1 MVILE
6 NEPMSVHTSF
16 KVGGPARYFAK
27 ASSMES
33 LKNALSFAREK
44 HLPHFILGNGTNLL
58 VSDKG
63 YDGVIISLNQYLEN
77 GSMPNLAK
85 VFEDDPELAA
95 TCRTFDGVII
105 SLAGDFSEIVDLGN
119 GKFKVGA
126 ATPLGRFA
134 RHTLKQGYAGIHKL
148 AGIPGT
154 LGGAVYM
161 NAGAYGQEIGQ
172 ACTGVTVLDAVG
184 NIRELPAAECGFGYR
199 RSVFNY
205 CKEIPGQ
212 AGDDN
217 GKIILAATFQ
227 LQNAESLGK
236 NAADLEAELA
246 ECMAKRKAT
255 QPLNMPNAGSTF
267 KRLEVGAAETPTQV
281 APGYYIEQAG
291 LKGYRIGSAEVS
303 TLHANFI
310 VNAGGATAQDIKD
323 LSEYVQNKVTE
334 KFGIEL
340 KREIILLGKF

>member
-1 MVILE
+1 MVIQE

-16 KVGGPARYFAK
+16 KVGGPARYFVK
-27 ASSMES
+27 ASSIES

-44 HLPHFILGNGTNLL
+44 NLPHFILGNGTNLL

-63 YDGVIISLNQYLEN
+63 YDGV
-77 GSMPNLAK
+77 
-85 VFEDDPELAA
+85 V
-95 TCRTFDGVII
+95 I

-119 GKFKVGA
+119 DKFKVGA

-184 NIRELPAAECGFGYR
+184 NIRELSAAECGFGYR
-199 RSVFNY
+199 RSVFND
-205 CKEIPGQ
+205 GNNG

-227 LQNAESLGK
+227 LQSAESLGK

-310 VNAGGATAQDIKD
+310 VNAGGATARDIKS
-323 LSEYVQNKVTE
+323 LSEYVQNKVSE

-340 KREIILLGKF
+340 KREIILLGEF

>member
-1 MVILE
+1 
-6 NEPMSVHTSF
+6 MSKHTSF
-16 KVGGPARYFAK
+16 KVGGPARYFVK
-27 ASSMES
+27 VSSIES
-33 LKNALSFAREK
+33 LKNAISFAREK
-44 HLPHFILGNGTNLL
+44 NLPHFILGNGTNLL

-63 YDGVIISLNQYLEN
+63 YDGV
-77 GSMPNLAK
+77 
-85 VFEDDPELAA
+85 V
-95 TCRTFDGVII
+95 I
-105 SLAGDFSEIVDLGN
+105 SLAGDFSEIADLGN

-184 NIRELPAAECGFGYR
+184 NIRELSAVECNFGYR
-199 RSVFNY
+199 RSVFND
-205 CKEIPGQ
+205 GNSS

-227 LQNAESLGK
+227 LQSAESLGK

-267 KRLEVGAAETPTQV
+267 KRLDKGAAETPTQI
-281 APGYYIEQAG
+281 APGHYIEQAG
-291 LKGYRIGSAEVS
+291 LKGYRIGGAEVS

-310 VNAGGATAQDIKD
+310 VNAGGATAQDIKS
-323 LSEYVQNKVTE
+323 LSEYVQNKVFE

>member
-1 MVILE
+1 MVIQE

-16 KVGGPARYFAK
+16 KVGGPARYFVK

-63 YDGVIISLNQYLEN
+63 YDGV
-77 GSMPNLAK
+77 
-85 VFEDDPELAA
+85 V
-95 TCRTFDGVII
+95 I
-105 SLAGDFSEIVDLGN
+105 SLAGDFSEIEDLGN

-184 NIRELPAAECGFGYR
+184 NIRELSAAECGFGYR

-205 CKEIPGQ
+205 CKEIPGHASTALSTG

-267 KRLEVGAAETPTQV
+267 KRLEVGAAETPSQI

-310 VNAGGATAQDIKD
+310 VNAGGAMAQDIKD
-323 LSEYVQNKVTE
+323 LSEYVQNKVSE
-334 KFGIEL
+334 KFRIEL
-340 KREIILLGKF
+340 KREIILLGEF